1 MIRTGIF
8 IGAAFWLQLSSAWAS
23 PGHDA
28 VGELGALNGVAL
40 ACRYSQEVSRMKEA
54 VVANA
59 PKERS
64 YGMAFDESTNAAFL
78 AFVEKR
84 QPCPA
89 ITGFSSQVDAAIEAM
104 ETAFGKP

>member
-40 ACRYSQEVSRMKEA
+40 DRLVDEEC
-54 VVANA
+54 
-59 PKERS
+59 
-64 YGMAFDESTNAAFL
+64 GMGI
-78 AFVEKR
+78 R
-84 QPCPA
+84 QTRRKGA
-89 ITGFSSQVDAAIEAM
+89 
-104 ETAFGKP
+104 